1 MDALIARK
9 LAISAALP
17 GGRVPVVRELSFS
30 LAKGRILGVVGESG
44 AGKSMIGRAIAQL
57 FPPGFAVTHGELLF
71 EGQDLVRMPATER
84 RKMLGREI
92 AFVPQEPLSALNPVL
107 TIGRQI
113 DEHLARLRTGSRRV
127 RRERALAMLAAVHLT
142 NPAELLGKYP
152 HQLSGGMCQRVL
164 IAMAFASRPRLL
176 VADEPT
182 TALDVTIQARIVQLI
197 AEMQSRDGTSV
208 VFITHDLRLAAQ
220 ICDDI
225 LVLYAGRPVEYGP
238 ARLVFAQPAHP
249 YTRCL
254 QLAIPVI
261 TGPRRALYALPERM
275 PGLGALKDI
284 AGCLFAP
291 RCPLRTD
298 DCTQAPPPLIAAGKD
313 RSVACIRST
322 ATAGIIVPAAA
333 PPSAAH
339 ASAAL
344 LAVEGLSKVFV
355 TRRGLFAS
363 STFAAVRN
371 VSFTFHENEFI
382 GIVGESGSGKSTLA
396 RMLCGLER
404 PDGGAVVIAG
414 RDVSDGSAASRAHQ
428 RAYMQMVFQDPQSAL
443 NPRRRVASIVT
454 QALEAAPSLP
464 FSASRGGKGG
474 AERLA
479 RAEALLM
486 EIGLPPET
494 AMRFPAQLSGGQR
507 QRLNIARA
515 LCATPRI
522 LIADEIVSGLDV
534 SVQTQLIDLLMR
546 LRRQRGFSM
555 LFISHDL
562 SVVRHMCDRVLVMY
576 RGEVVESG
584 ATDEIFA
591 APRHPCTQALL
602 AAVPPDDPAT
612 TWAPGQTSPVW
623 QNPRPGKYPSAESG
637 ALEMGPLDV
646 ADRAERSRRF
656 PEGA

>member
-1 MDALIARK
+1 MDTLVARK
-9 LAISAALP
+9 LAVGAALA
-17 GGRVPVVRELSFS
+17 GGRVPVIRNLNFS
-30 LAKGRILGVVGESG
+30 LAKGRILGIVGESG

-57 FPPGFAVTHGELLF
+57 FPPGFAVTDGELLF
-71 EGQDLVRMPATER
+71 DGQDLVRMPAAAR
-84 RKMLGREI
+84 RELLGREI

-113 DEHLARLRTGSRRV
+113 DEHLARLRTGNRRA
-127 RRERALAMLAAVHLT
+127 RRERALDMLAAVHLT
-142 NPAELLGKYP
+142 KPAELLGKYP

-176 VADEPT
+176 IADEPT

-197 AEMQSRDGTSV
+197 AEMQRSYSTSV
-208 VFITHDLRLAAQ
+208 LFITHDLRLAAQ
-220 ICDDI
+220 ICDDV

-238 ARLVFAQPAHP
+238 ARLVLAQPAHP

-254 QLAIPVI
+254 QLAIPPI
-261 TGPRRALYALPERM
+261 SGPRRTLYALPERM

-291 RCPLRTD
+291 RCPLTTD
-298 DCTQAPPPLIAAGKD
+298 DCRKAPPHFVAAAKNHGA
-313 RSVACIRST
+313 ACIRSK
-322 ATAGIIVPAAA
+322 ATAEIIATAAA
-333 PPSAAH
+333 PYQVARGGAP
-339 ASAAL
+339 L
-344 LAVEGLSKVFV
+344 LAVEGLSRVFV
-355 TRRGLFAS
+355 SRRGLFER
-363 STFAAVRN
+363 STLAAAWN
-371 VSFTFHENEFI
+371 VSLTLHENEFI
-382 GIVGESGSGKSTLA
+382 GIVGESGSGKSTVA

-404 PDGGAVVIAG
+404 PDRGAVVIAG

-428 RAYMQMVFQDPQSAL
+428 QAHVQMVFQDPQSAL

-454 QALEAAPSLP
+454 QALEAAPSLRS
-464 FSASRGGKGG
+464 SASEEGKRVG

-479 RAEALLM
+479 TAEALLM

-507 QRLNIARA
+507 QRVNIARA

-534 SVQTQLIDLLMR
+534 SVQAQLLDLLMR

-562 SVVRHMCDRVLVMY
+562 SVVRHLCDRVLVMH

-584 ATDEIFA
+584 LTDQIFA
-591 APRHPCTQALL
+591 APRHPCTRALL
-602 AAVPPDDPAT
+602 AAVPPDDPAG
-612 TWAPGQTSPVW
+612 TWAPGTDEPYT
-623 QNPRPGKYPSAESG
+623 G
-637 ALEMGPLDV
+637 
-646 ADRAERSRRF
+646 
-656 PEGA
+656 

>member
-1 MDALIARK
+1 MDTLVARK
-9 LAISAALP
+9 LAIGAALP
-17 GGRVPVVRELSFS
+17 GGRVPVIRDLNFS
-30 LAKGRILGVVGESG
+30 LAKGRILGLVGESG
-44 AGKSMIGRAIAQL
+44 AGKSMIARAIAQL

-71 EGQDLVRMPATER
+71 EGQDLVRMPAAAR
-84 RKMLGREI
+84 RELLGRKI
-92 AFVPQEPLSALNPVL
+92 AFVPQEPLSALNPVR

-113 DEHLARLRTGSRRV
+113 DEHLARLRTGNRRA
-127 RRERALAMLAAVHLT
+127 RRARALDMLAAVHLT

-164 IAMAFASRPRLL
+164 IAMAFAGRPRLL

-197 AEMQSRDGTSV
+197 AEMQRKDGTSV
-208 VFITHDLRLAAQ
+208 IFITHDLRLAAQ

-254 QLAIPVI
+254 LLSTPSIS
-261 TGPRRALYALPERM
+261 GPRRALYALPERM

-284 AGCLFAP
+284 AGCPFAS

-298 DCTQAPPPLIAAGKD
+298 DCTQAPPPFIAAGKD
-313 RSVACIRST
+313 HGVACIRSA
-322 ATAGIIVPAAA
+322 ATAGIIAPAS
-333 PPSAAH
+333 PPPPAAAH
-339 ASAAL
+339 ASAPL
-344 LAVEGLSKVFV
+344 LAVEALSKVFM
-355 TRRGLFAS
+355 TRRGLFERN
-363 STFAAVRN
+363 TLAAVRN
-371 VSFTFHENEFI
+371 VSFTLHKNEFI
-382 GIVGESGSGKSTLA
+382 GIVGESGSGKSTVA

-404 PDGGAVVIAG
+404 PGSGAVVIAG
-414 RDVSDGSAASRAHQ
+414 RDVSDGTATSRAHQ
-428 RAYMQMVFQDPQSAL
+428 RTHVQMVFQDPQSAL

-454 QALEAAPSLP
+454 QALEAA
-464 FSASRGGKGG
+464 GKGDR

-494 AMRFPAQLSGGQR
+494 AVRFPAQLSGGQR
-507 QRLNIARA
+507 QRVNIARA

-534 SVQTQLIDLLMR
+534 SGQAQLIDLLMR

-562 SVVRHMCDRVLVMY
+562 SVVRHLCDRVLVMY

-584 ATDEIFA
+584 PAGEIFA
-591 APRHPCTQALL
+591 APRHLYTRTLL
-602 AAVPPDDPAT
+602 AAVPPDDPAA
-612 TWAPGQTSPVW
+612 TWRCP
-623 QNPRPGKYPSAESG
+623 
-637 ALEMGPLDV
+637 
-646 ADRAERSRRF
+646 
-656 PEGA
+656 